1 MSRQRMTPSTSRKRG
16 LDDYTRLAA
25 PCRMGRWLCVGHAL
39 PEPSVKGCLV
49 HEGAKGYEKIQHFA
63 EWRTLLVVE
72 EYDRRIHAHRATAMF
87 TLGGVAAF
95 PLGDCGERL
104 AYSGRPRESGGW
116 SR

>member
-1 MSRQRMTPSTSRKRG
+1 MR
-16 LDDYTRLAA
+16 
-25 PCRMGRWLCVGHAL
+25 L
-39 PEPSVKGCLV
+39 PERSVKGCLM